1 MKTTQDRKVWLLLS
15 VLVVM
20 IFILTSP
27 WPTLHSWL
35 LWIAGTAATYVVVVT
50 VITARLWAKLA
61 WWFVAAATGLLVV
74 TDIAASSSSGRASSN
89 SIIAAEHILGVLSL
103 SLLIFATLI
112 LAHRRQRVTSDVG
125 STLDSAILLVASAM
139 IAAEYFVY
147 PLWENPSLTTLE
159 RPVLTAI
166 VILNLLLL
174 ATTARLWFASDG
186 SLNRA
191 VRILAAG
198 LATLIAGTVVTA
210 NDLLP
215 TITPSAF
222 NLGVLQFATLLFFAT
237 VGFAVLDPTAA
248 RPPAGDSE
256 FGVTSRGRVLL
267 VLALCGLVP
276 LLLVLAGSGNFTNT
290 RPFIVMTIILVA
302 LFGFRINMLIS
313 SYVDAVRREQ
323 TLREINAGLMRAT
336 NVAEID
342 DQLNGWT
349 ARLVEQPNV
358 TCMHGTA
365 EELAALGIGA
375 FGTRLRSESGGIRYR
390 TIVTIAGNNPSRR
403 LAIDTPEVISSSAQN
418 SLAVL
423 GQSVGMAM
431 ERLALADRLIEREAT
446 QRLEVL
452 LHHAS
457 DVIALVDDDG
467 QIRYVTEAMRDL
479 TNRSPTAALGLQW
492 PGLFQ
497 DPARARALL
506 DRARDGIEVRGD
518 LVMDKDT
525 MFSSALAA
533 RGTSDPVEHGE
544 RRESQPD
551 RHLEVDVVWL
561 ATDRQFVVT
570 HHDITD
576 RYLLEQQL
584 AFQAFHDELTGLN
597 NRVVFRAELLRAAAR
612 SQQSHEAF
620 AVMMLDLDD
629 FKDINDSLGHPAGDE
644 VLRVVAKRLI
654 DCMREGDTP
663 VRLGGD
669 EFAVILESAHS
680 VRDANVVAARI
691 IEALRKPISVSGTDV
706 IAGASIGIAI
716 SDGSAAPADLERDAD
731 IALYEAK
738 SSGKDQRVIF
748 HTDMYDSAVRKMLMT
763 SQIRVALERDEIV
776 VRYQP
781 VFELATGN
789 IAGIEALVRWTHP
802 SQGELP
808 PNEFIALAEETGGIV
823 GIGRFVMRKALLDL
837 ACLLRNHP
845 RHSGLRLSINVSVRQ
860 LLSDNVAEYLGGVLQ
875 ETGIAPDR
883 VVIEVTESVLL
894 PDEGAAV
901 AQLQAIADLGIS
913 IYVDDFGTGWASLHQ
928 LRSLPIRGLKL
939 AQEFVE
945 GLPADFDAG
954 VALTVLQLSNSI
966 NFEDPIAEG
975 VESDLQNDY
984 LIKLGY
990 RLGQGYLM
998 SRSLPIADLENLLTR
1013 TKAASWVGHRE
1024 HSL

>member
-1 MKTTQDRKVWLLLS
+1 MKTTQARNVWLLLS
-15 VLVVM
+15 VLAV
-20 IFILTSP
+20 IISILTSP

-35 LWIAGTAATYVVVVT
+35 LWIAGTGATYVVVVT
-50 VITARLWAKLA
+50 AITTRLWSRLA
-61 WWFVAAATGLLVV
+61 WLFVAAATGLRVV
-74 TDIAASSSSGRASSN
+74 TDIAASSSSGRPSSN
-89 SIIAAEHILGVLSL
+89 SITAAEHILDVLSL
-103 SLLIFATLI
+103 ILLICATLI
-112 LAHRRQRVTSDVG
+112 LAYRRQRVTSEVG
-125 STLDSAILLVASAM
+125 SALDSAILLVASAM
-139 IAAEYFVY
+139 AATEYFLY
-147 PLWENPSLTTLE
+147 PLWQNPSLTTLE
-159 RPVLTAI
+159 RSALTAI
-166 VILNLLLL
+166 AILYLVLL
-174 ATTARLWFASDG
+174 ATTARMWFASDG

-198 LATLIAGTVVTA
+198 LVTLIAGTVLTA
-210 NDLLP
+210 SDLLP
-215 TITPSAF
+215 TSTPSAF
-222 NLGVLQFATLLFFAT
+222 NLGVLQFASLLFFAA

-256 FGVTSRGRVLL
+256 FGVASRGRVLL
-267 VLALCGLVP
+267 VLAVCGLIP
-276 LLLVLAGSGNFTNT
+276 LLLVLAGSGNFTT
-290 RPFIVMTIILVA
+290 TGLFIAMTIVLVV
-302 LFGFRINMLIS
+302 LFGLRINMLIS

-336 NVAEID
+336 NVTEID
-342 DQLNGWT
+342 DHLNDWT
-349 ARLVEQPNV
+349 SRLVEQSDV
-358 TCMHGTA
+358 TCLHGTV
-365 EELAALGIGA
+365 EELAALGVGA
-375 FGTRLRSESGGIRYR
+375 FGTRIRSESGGIRYR
-390 TIVTIAGNNPSRR
+390 TIVTIADSNPSRR
-403 LAIDTPEVISSSAQN
+403 LAIDTPEVINSSAQN

-423 GQSVGMAM
+423 GQSIGMAM
-431 ERLALADRLIEREAT
+431 ERLALASRLIERGAT

-497 DPARARALL
+497 DPAWARALL
-506 DRARDGIEVRGD
+506 DRARDGVEVRGD
-518 LVMDKDT
+518 LVMAKDT
-525 MFSSALAA
+525 MFNSAVAG
-533 RGTSDPVEHGE
+533 RRMSDSAEHPE

-551 RHLEVDVVWL
+551 RRLEVDVVWL
-561 ATDRQFVVT
+561 AADRQFVVT

-597 NRVVFRAELLRAAAR
+597 NRVVFRAELLRAATR
-612 SQQSHEAF
+612 SQQSLESF

-644 VLRVVAKRLI
+644 VLQVVAKRLI

-669 EFAVILESAHS
+669 EFAVILESGHS
-680 VRDANVVAARI
+680 VQDAMTVAARI
-691 IEALRKPISVSGTDV
+691 IEALHKPISVNGNDV
-706 IAGASIGIAI
+706 ITGASIGIAI
-716 SDGSAAPADLERDAD
+716 SDGSADPADLERDAD

-738 SSGKDQRVIF
+738 SGGKDQVVIF
-748 HTDMYDSAVRKMLMT
+748 HSDMYDSAVRKMLMT
-763 SQIRVALERDEIV
+763 NQIRVALERDEIA

-781 VFELATGN
+781 VFELSTGN
-789 IAGIEALVRWTHP
+789 IAGIEALVRWDHP
-802 SQGELP
+802 SQGELLP
-808 PNEFIALAEETGGIV
+808 DEFISLAEETGGIV
-823 GIGRFVMRKALLDL
+823 GIGRFVMRQALVDL
-837 ACLLRNHP
+837 ASLLPNHP
-845 RHSGLRLSINVSVRQ
+845 RHSELRLSINVSVRQ
-860 LLSDNVAEYLGGVLQ
+860 LLSDDVAEYLAGVLR

-913 IYVDDFGTGWASLHQ
+913 IYFDDFGTGWASLHQ

-975 VESDLQNDY
+975 VESDTQNDF

-990 RLGQGYLM
+990 RLGQGYFV
-998 SRSLPIADLENLLTR
+998 SQSLAIADLENLLTT
-1013 TKAASWVGHRE
+1013 TKSASWVGRL